1 MRAATAAF
9 AMRAADG
16 RTWASGEAS
25 PMRLEQGRPVRL
37 LSVPLAEAPEGE
49 NELVLTVRDEVA
61 RQTFEAREPFRVLPP
76 SADRP

>member
-1 MRAATAAF
+1 
-9 AMRAADG
+9 
-16 RTWASGEAS
+16 
-25 PMRLEQGRPVRL
+25 MRLEQGRPVRL